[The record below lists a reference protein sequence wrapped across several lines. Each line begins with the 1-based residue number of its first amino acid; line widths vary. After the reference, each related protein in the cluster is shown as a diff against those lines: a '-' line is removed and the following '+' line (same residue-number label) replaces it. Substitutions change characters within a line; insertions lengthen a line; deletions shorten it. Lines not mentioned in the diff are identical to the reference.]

1 MEWNFMTAFYTYL
14 FFIDVK
20 QDWVMAV
27 LRLFLLIVVTYHV
40 LKHVRD
46 TKSAIGWIGFSWIMP
61 ITGFILYFMFG
72 INRVTRKA
80 QKLATHRPWHHKFTK
95 SNFNYTVQGH
105 FYPLAK
111 VVESF
116 TQRALLKGNNID
128 IYHNGDEAYPVM
140 LESINSA
147 KSCVFLSSYIL
158 KSDDIGR
165 KFADAIIRAHERGAV
180 VRVLVDGIGSGY
192 FYCPIA
198 KYLKAH
204 GVRIDRFMH
213 TFLPWKMAFINLR
226 THKKILVVDGKIGFI
241 GGLNIAAVNVLSKCP
256 KNPVSDTHFRVKG
269 AIVHEL
275 TEAFLQDW
283 FFITSEKLDDK
294 KFFPEVKKEGD
305 MVCRIITAGP
315 DSDME
320 KIKYTMMQAISLAR
334 KSIRIMTPYFLP
346 DDRFLSLLCMAA
358 IRGVEIDII
367 TPEQSNQFL
376 VDWARNINN
385 KLPLRYGCKIW
396 LAKPPFNHSKLM
408 VIDRLW
414 SFVGSS
420 NIDMRSLRLNFEIN
434 MEVYHEKFS
443 EKIDDFIILH
453 KNKPLKLKE
462 LEKRFFL
469 VKLRDATTRLLL
481 PYL

>member
-1 MEWNFMTAFYTYL
+1 MKAFYTYL
-14 FFIDVK
+14 FFTDIK
-20 QDWVMAV
+20 QDWLMAII
-27 LRLFLLIVVTYHV
+27 RLILLIVVTYHA
-40 LKHVRD
+40 LKYVRD
-46 TKSAIGWIGFSWIMP
+46 TKAAIGWIGFSWIMP

-80 QKLATHRPWHHKFTK
+80 QKLANHRLWSHKIIQN
-95 SNFNYTVQGH
+95 NFCYLVQGH

-116 TQRALLKGNNID
+116 TKRALLKGNDID

-140 LESINSA
+140 LEAINSA
-147 KSCVFLSSYIL
+147 QTCVFLSSYIL
-158 KSDDIGR
+158 KSDDVGK
-165 KFADAIIRAHERGAV
+165 KFADAIINAQKRGAV

-192 FYCPIA
+192 FHCPIA
-198 KYLKAH
+198 KYLRAH
-204 GVRIDRFMH
+204 DVKIDRFMH

-241 GGLNIAAVNVLSKCP
+241 GGLNIAAVNVLSRHP
-256 KNPVSDTHFRVKG
+256 KNPVADTHFQVKG
-269 AIVHEL
+269 PIVHEL

-283 FFITSEKLDDK
+283 FFITSEKLDEK
-294 KFFPEVKKEGD
+294 LFFPEVKEEGN

-367 TPEQSNQFL
+367 TPERSNQFL

-385 KLPLRYGCKIW
+385 KLPLKYGCKIW
-396 LAKPPFNHSKLM
+396 LSKPPFNHSKLM

-420 NIDMRSLRLNFEIN
+420 NIDMRSLRLNFEVN
-434 MEVYHEKFS
+434 MEVYHEDFAA
-443 EKIDDFIILH
+443 KIDDFIALH
-453 KNKPLKLKE
+453 KNKLLTLEE
-462 LEKRFFL
+462 LEDRFAL
-469 VKLRDATTRLLL
+469 TKLRDATTRLLL

>member
-1 MEWNFMTAFYTYL
+1 MTAFYTYL
-14 FFIDVK
+14 FFIEIK
-20 QDWVMAV
+20 QDWFMAIV
-27 LRLFLLIVVTYHV
+27 RIILLITVTYHV
-40 LKHVRD
+40 LKYVRD
-46 TKSAIGWIGFSWIMP
+46 TKAAIGWIGFSWIMP

-80 QKLATHRPWHHKFTK
+80 QKLATHRPWSHKLIRNHFIY
-95 SNFNYTVQGH
+95 NVQGH
-105 FYPLAK
+105 FFPLAK

-128 IYHNGDEAYPVM
+128 IYHNGDEAYPAM
-140 LESINSA
+140 IDAINTA
-147 KSCVFLSSYIL
+147 KTCVFLSSYIL
-158 KSDDIGR
+158 ESDDIGK
-165 KFADAIIRAHERGAV
+165 KFADAIIKVHQRGAT

-198 KYLKAH
+198 KYLKKY
-204 GVRIDRFMH
+204 GVKIDRFMH

-241 GGLNIAAVNVLSKCP
+241 GGLNIAAVNELSRLP
-256 KNPVSDTHFRVKG
+256 KNPVSDTHFKVKG
-269 AIVHEL
+269 PIVHEL
-275 TEAFLQDW
+275 TEAFLKDW
-283 FFITSEKLDDK
+283 FFITSEKLDNK
-294 KFFPEVKKEGD
+294 IFFPEVKEEGD

-358 IRGVEIDII
+358 IRGVEIDIV
-367 TPEQSNQFL
+367 TPEKSNQFL

-385 KLPLRYGCKIW
+385 ILPLYYGCKIW

-434 MEVYHEKFS
+434 MEVYHEQFAS
-443 EKIDDFIILH
+443 NIDDFISIH
-453 KNKPLKLKE
+453 KNKLLTLNE
-462 LEKRFFL
+462 LEKRFVL
-469 VKLRDATTRLLL
+469 AKLRDATTRLLL

>member
-1 MEWNFMTAFYTYL
+1 MHVFYTYL
-14 FFIDVK
+14 FFIDIK
-20 QDWVMAV
+20 HDWLLAII
-27 LRLFLLIVVTYHV
+27 RLLLLLIVTYHV
-40 LKHVRD
+40 LCHERD
-46 TKSAIGWIGFSWIMP
+46 TKAAIGWIGFSWIMP

-72 INRVTRKA
+72 INRVTRRA
-80 QKLATHRPWHHKFTK
+80 QKLAHHRPWQHKLAENISRYFVK
-95 SNFNYTVQGH
+95 GH

-111 VVESF
+111 VVDSF
-116 TQRALLKGNNID
+116 THRALLKGNHVD

-140 LESINSA
+140 LEAINSA
-147 KSCVFLSSYIL
+147 KTCVFLSSYIL
-158 KSDDIGR
+158 KSDDIGQE
-165 KFADAIIRAHERGAV
+165 FADALIKAQQRGAT

-198 KYLKAH
+198 KYLKRH
-204 GVRIDRFMH
+204 GVSIDRFMH

-226 THKKILVVDGKIGFI
+226 THKKILIVDGKIGFL
-241 GGLNIAAVNVLSKCP
+241 GGLNIANVNILSRQP

-269 AIVHEL
+269 VIVHEL

-283 FFITSEKLDDK
+283 FFVTSEDLNK
-294 KFFPEVKKEGD
+294 KIFFPKIDEEGE
-305 MVCRIITAGP
+305 MICRIITAGP

-334 KSIRIMTPYFLP
+334 TSIRIMTPYFLP
-346 DDRFLSLLCMAA
+346 DDRFLSLLAMAA
-358 IRGVEIDII
+358 IRGVEVEII
-367 TPEQSNQFL
+367 TPERSNQFL

-385 KLPLRYGCKIW
+385 KLPLKFGCKIW

-408 VIDRLW
+408 VIDRFW

-434 MEVYHEKFS
+434 MEIYHKDFAETL
-443 EKIDDFIILH
+443 DDFICSH
-453 KNKPLKLKE
+453 KNRALT
-462 LEKRFFL
+462 LETLENRL
-469 VKLRDATTRLLL
+469 ILTKLRDATTRLLL